1 MENRR
6 GTAYRLPPRIDKHG
20 PHRLKGLDA
29 LTGTHHDTLHGS
41 LNMGDRY
48 SGLIG
53 QTLVETTQEAAT
65 TYQVEAL
72 HEQVL
77 CQFGG
82 RLGKA

>member
-1 MENRR
+1 
-6 GTAYRLPPRIDKHG
+6 
-20 PHRLKGLDA
+20 
-29 LTGTHHDTLHGS
+29 
-41 LNMGDRY
+41 MGDRY